1 MKRHRHHIPNMAL
14 AQGAATPLLVAAS
27 LLLQLSTGT
36 DAQAQTS
43 PARGPL
49 AVTAD
54 MPMEDYL
61 GLLRQIAPASELGA
75 RQYLAAV
82 RLKCGRTLT
91 TQELRLA
98 LGQDGGNPQLLALI
112 RASQMQDE
120 AARNQAIG
128 QIRCPQGAAR

>member
-1 MKRHRHHIPNMAL
+1 MTRHRHHIPNLAL
-14 AQGAATPLLVAAS
+14 AHRAATPLLVAAS
-27 LLLQLSTGT
+27 LLILAS
-36 DAQAQTS
+36 ANVQAQTS
-43 PARGPL
+43 PARDPL
-49 AVTAD
+49 AASAD

-61 GLLRQIAPASELGA
+61 GLLRQIAPAAELGA

-82 RLKCGRTLT
+82 RLRCGRTLA

-128 QIRCPQGAAR
+128 QIRCPQRAAR